1 MTTPTE
7 HTSQGEAS
15 DSAGV
20 FPQAD
25 EKTVQDAGSHPSSG
39 RALINGRTSLL
50 LMVVV
55 FCVSFASFVQT
66 ASRRDILRSPPLNG
80 GDEDSYERLGFNL
93 AAGLGFGYCPS
104 DQAILSGAGEP
115 EPTPVCQQGCSAAEF
130 SPTAYRPPGF
140 PLLIAAVYHFSPLN
154 FYAVR
159 LINCGLCA
167 LAVAVVA
174 YVFSRYI
181 SVLAGIGVVLLCCID
196 PRLREFA
203 GTFLTEN
210 MATLMFSLF
219 GVSLAGFVQTRTT
232 RSALCCGLLLSAL
245 VLTRSFYVAWYPFLW
260 ITAAVSLWIGH
271 EHAAL
276 TGPRAFRSL
285 MVFCTASLLLT
296 GPWWVRN
303 CLVLNAL
310 MPTGTQGGIGIAD
323 GFSDSAVQNFG
334 SWTPT
339 TANRIAAEI
348 AADPNLQHL
357 TAIEREKEHC
367 RRGSAAAKKWIGENR
382 SQLLRLSWWKLS
394 RLWEYG
400 SVLHGMLFSTMLAG
414 LYFQRSHSLSRMTCL
429 LLILNSL
436 TVMATY
442 HTYERFIT
450 PFRPLIHGF
459 AICGLEGIARLLWQR
474 LRR

>member
-1 MTTPTE
+1 MTPPENSSRSSFSRSNFETVDAIAVDSGTE
-7 HTSQGEAS
+7 RRAPKEVLKQGL
-15 DSAGV
+15 
-20 FPQAD
+20 
-25 EKTVQDAGSHPSSG
+25 T
-39 RALINGRTSLL
+39 ALFFLL
-50 LMVVV
+50 IT
-55 FCVSFASFVQT
+55 FCVSFASFVQS
-66 ASRRDILRSPPLNG
+66 ASSRGILRSSPVNG
-80 GDEDSYERLGFNL
+80 GDEDDYERLGYNL
-93 AAGLGFGYCPS
+93 AAGLGFGYCPMDHS
-104 DQAILSGAGEP
+104 ITAGLSEP
-115 EPTPVCQQGCSAAEF
+115 EPTPVCQAGCSDTEF

-154 FYAVR
+154 FFAVR
-159 LINCGLCA
+159 LINCGLFA
-167 LAVAVVA
+167 LAVTVVA
-174 YVFSRYI
+174 YVFARYI
-181 SVLAGIGVVLLCCID
+181 SLPAGIGLVLLCCID

-232 RSALCCGLLLSAL
+232 RSALCSGLLLSAL

-271 EHAAL
+271 KHAAL
-276 TGPRAFRSL
+276 TGPRAFRCL
-285 MVFCTASLLLT
+285 MVFCTASVLLT

-310 MPTGTQGGIGIAD
+310 MPTGTQGGVGIAD
-323 GFSDSAVQNFG
+323 GFSDSAMQNFG
-334 SWTPT
+334 SWTPA
-339 TANRIAAEI
+339 TANQIAAEMS
-348 AADPNLQHL
+348 ADPNLQHL

-367 RRGSAAAKKWIGENR
+367 RRGSAAAKKWIREHR

-400 SVLHGMLFSTMLAG
+400 SILHGMLFSTMLVG
-414 LYFQRSHSLSRMTCL
+414 LYLQRTHSLSRMTCL

-442 HTYERFIT
+442 HTYERFMT

-459 AICGLEGIARLLWQR
+459 VACGLEGIARLLWQR